1 SSFRQVRKKDSGGF
15 PFMASGTFSLLTY
28 CPYMPSLLN
37 ALWRILPSGFR
48 RFAPQSATLCTANN
62 SRNIPALR

>member
-1 SSFRQVRKKDSGGF
+1 MHKEIMGGLFYGFRNI
-15 PFMASGTFSLLTY
+15 FSLLTY
-28 CPYMPSLLN
+28 CPYLPSILN

-48 RFAPQSATLCTANN
+48 RFAPQSATLCAANN